1 MRYRSETVP
10 SRIYDVAVI
19 GELNVDLILRG
30 ADVCPEF
37 GQREKLVDEAVL
49 APGGSSAI
57 FACQAS
63 KLGLKTVF
71 LGKVGDDDF
80 GHFMIRALA
89 KAGVDTRAILT
100 DESVRTGIT
109 VHLCCATD
117 RAMLTYLGCIAALDV
132 REIDLSLLEQ
142 ARHLHVGSFFL
153 QAGIRED
160 LPVVFAEAKRRG
172 LTVSLDPGWD
182 PEGAWNG
189 PLSQALEHVDVFL
202 PNETEALRVAGKA
215 KVEDA
220 LNELARHV
228 PIAVIK
234 LGAEGAVA
242 QAGHQ
247 VARAGG
253 VAVKVA
259 DTIGAGDSFDAGFIY
274 GYLNGLPLAESLR
287 IGCACGALS
296 ATKTGGTVGQPDL
309 EQLRTFLNLI
319 MR

>member
-1 MRYRSETVP
+1 MPGHT
-10 SRIYDVAVI
+10 YDVAVI

-30 ADVCPEF
+30 ADIRPEF

-49 APGGSSAI
+49 APGGSSAL

-80 GHFMIRALA
+80 GHFMIRALT

-109 VHLCCATD
+109 VHLSCAED
-117 RAMLTYLGCIAALDV
+117 RAMLTYLGCIAALDA
-132 REIDLSLLEQ
+132 REIDLSVLEQ

-153 QAGIRED
+153 QAGIKED
-160 LPVVFAEAKRRG
+160 LPVVFAEAKRKG

-182 PEGAWNG
+182 PDDAWNG
-189 PLSQALEHVDVFL
+189 TLLRALEHVDVFL

-215 KVEDA
+215 RIDDA
-220 LNELARHV
+220 LKELARRV

-242 QAGHQ
+242 QAGQQ

-253 VAVKVA
+253 FAVKVA
-259 DTIGAGDSFDAGFIY
+259 DTIGAGDSFDAGFVY
-274 GYLNGLPLAESLR
+274 GYLSGLSLSESLR

-296 ATKTGGTVGQPDL
+296 ATKTGGTAGQPDL
-309 EQLRTFLNLI
+309 RQVRTYLALS
-319 MR
+319 